1 MKTKV
6 KDAFIL
12 FERLLNEDKLYLSPE
27 LDFSRICVAIGI
39 STRELDAYVREELGI
54 GGQNLMDIYR
64 AAFPDEIKEK
74 YGIEF

>member
-12 FERLLNEDKLYLSPE
+12 FERLLNEDKLYLFPE
-27 LDFSRICVAIGI
+27 LDFSRICAAIGI

>member
-6 KDAFIL
+6 EDAFIL

-27 LDFSRICVAIGI
+27 LDFSRICAAIGI